1 MNICIIGQYPP
12 QVGGIATYTHQL
24 SEKLKEEGHN
34 VYILTY
40 PQNCEREKNIF
51 EAKTINIPL
60 LRGISFIISS
70 YRLLNQ
76 IIEKYDIDIIHAN
89 YLIPPGLIA
98 SLMHKKDV
106 KIVVTAHGSDINIL
120 PSNKII
126 KPLIKYTLKYSDDVY
141 FVSEKLEEKALTL
154 NIPQLK
160 EKSTLTP
167 NTVNTKKFKPLPE
180 NERQL
185 NKQYSNPLV
194 IFIGNLVK
202 QKGLTYLLEAKKIAK
217 TKYDLLI
224 YGEGPEKKILE
235 TYIKENKLENTY
247 LMGKTT
253 TPEKIIPE
261 ADIMVLPS
269 ISEGASIVALESMS
283 SGKPLIV
290 TNSGNISS
298 IITNNENGIIVPIK
312 NPSKLSQAIDEL
324 VENKEKREEIG
335 KNARTLIIE
344 KYSQMKIPYI
354 E

>member
-12 QVGGIATYTHQL
+12 QVGGIATYTKQL
-24 SEKLKEEGHN
+24 SDKLEEEGHN

-40 PQNCEREKNIF
+40 PQNIKRKKNIF
-51 EAKTINIPL
+51 EAKTINIPII
-60 LRGISFIISS
+60 RGISFILSS
-70 YRLLNQ
+70 YSLLNQ
-76 IIEKYDIDIIHAN
+76 IIEKYDIDIVHAN
-89 YLIPPGLIA
+89 YIIPPGLIA

-106 KIVVTAHGSDINIL
+106 KIVVTTHGSDINIL

-126 KPLIKYTLKYSDDVY
+126 KPLIKYTLKHSDNIY
-141 FVSEKLEEKALTL
+141 FVSEKLEEKALAL

-160 EKSTLTP
+160 EKSKLTP
-167 NTVNTKKFKPLPE
+167 NTVNIHKFKPIKE
-180 NERQL
+180 NEKKL
-185 NKQYSNPLV
+185 NKQYHNPLV

-202 QKGLTYLLEAKKIAK
+202 QKGLIYLLEAKKIAK

-224 YGEGPEKKILE
+224 YGEGPEKKLLE
-235 TYIKENKLENTY
+235 KYIQENKLENTY

-261 ADIMVLPS
+261 SDVMVLPS

-283 SGKPLIV
+283 CGKPLVI

-298 IITNNENGIIVPIK
+298 IITNNETGIIVPIK
-312 NPSKLSQAIDEL
+312 NPSKLSEEIDKL
-324 VENKEKREEIG
+324 IKNKEKRENIG
-335 KNARTLIIE
+335 KNARKLIIE
-344 KYSQMKIPYI
+344 KYSQMKIPYL